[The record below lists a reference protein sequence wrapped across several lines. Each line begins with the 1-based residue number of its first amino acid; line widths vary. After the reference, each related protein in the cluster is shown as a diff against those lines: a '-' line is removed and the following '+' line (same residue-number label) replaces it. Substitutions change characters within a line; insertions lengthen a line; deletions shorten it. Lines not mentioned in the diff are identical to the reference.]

1 MGNKKFK
8 TVLRFKASQD
18 G

>member
-8 TVLRFKASQD
+8 TVLRFKASRD